1 MSRISTVILVAML
14 IAMAS
19 VSALA
24 CDCLTISASESYK
37 IADTVFVGKVIS
49 VERSDSSTN
58 TTFEVRHSLKGSPV
72 NTVVVS
78 GLTDCDAQFYLGW
91 TYVVYAEQIEG
102 RMLASSCLSTK
113 PIDVPDELRVKR
125 KSVRC
130 RYHERYRSYE
140 SIAVVTGAC
149 VMLSLSVGL
158 LVGAIRKRF
167 R

>member
-1 MSRISTVILVAML
+1 MSRISTVILAAML

-24 CDCLTISASESYK
+24 CDCLTKSASESFK
-37 IADTVFVGKVIS
+37 IADIVFIGKAIG

-58 TTFEVRHSLKGSPV
+58 TTFEVRDSLKGSPV

-102 RMLASSCLSTK
+102 RMLASSCLSTR
-113 PIDVPDELRVKR
+113 PIDAADELNVKR
-125 KSVRC
+125 KGVRC
-130 RYHERYRSYE
+130 RYHERSRSYG